1 MNRWKQDWKSTLKTV
16 GIYTFYLAVIIEIML
31 VILDKSEFLYPFEGW
46 TFRITFLLCFIKF
59 LCAECTAE
67 YTIRDHIGIAVLLIL
82 GTISYQSTGRNDLFR
97 IVLFLAACKGEDMI
111 RCLKMV
117 FWITLVGCMGIILLS
132 ITGIY
137 GAATLTQDFGRGGVE
152 TRYVLGMGHPNALQ
166 CMVWMISSLGMYLYH
181 TKWKWFHYLAVW
193 LLNLLFF
200 LLTDSKTSMAIVT
213 VAAILFFMAD
223 HLHAKWEKRLFSAAN
238 IAAVIGSI
246 ILSMLVAKDAMCLWD
261 YFWGGPLTTK
271 VKIYLLLNKVL
282 TGRIHSLIET
292 RNHEGIM
299 DTWSLFSNSHN
310 TYYFDMGWIRLF
322 YWYGIIPGLVVVA
335 CLLLLLAYFY
345 KKDKMAEMILFST
358 YSVYTIV
365 EAHIVSVYVGRNYLL
380 FIAGMYLWKM
390 WSKTRKQNEQ
400 NRK

>member
-1 MNRWKQDWKSTLKTV
+1 MNRLKQDWKSTLKTT
-16 GIYTFYLAVIIEIML
+16 GTYSFYLAVIIEIML
-31 VILDKSEFLYPFEGW
+31 VIFDKSAFLYPFEGW

-59 LCAECTAE
+59 ICAECTSE

-82 GTISYQSTGRNDLFR
+82 GTISYYATGRNEILR

-117 FWITLVGCMGIILLS
+117 FWITLVGCAGIMLLS
-132 ITGIY
+132 VTGIY

-166 CMVWMISSLGMYLYH
+166 CMVWMVSSLGMYLYH
-181 TKWKWFHYLAVW
+181 TKWKWFHYLSVW
-193 LLNLLFF
+193 ILNLLFF
-200 LLTDSKTSMAIVT
+200 FLTDSKTSMAIVT
-213 VAAILFFMAD
+213 VAVVLFFMAD
-223 HLHAKWEKRLFSAAN
+223 HLHAKWGKRLFSAAN

-261 YFWGGPLTTK
+261 YFWGGPLTVK
-271 VKIYLLLNKVL
+271 VKIYLLLNKIL

-310 TYYFDMGWIRLF
+310 TYYFDMGWVRLF
-322 YWYGIIPGLVVVA
+322 YWYGIIPGLVVVT

-345 KKDKMAEMILFST
+345 KKDKMSEMILFST

-365 EAHIVSVYVGRNYLL
+365 EAHIVSVYIGRNYLL

-400 NRK
+400 NGK

>member
-1 MNRWKQDWKSTLKTV
+1 MNRLKQDWKSTLKTT
-16 GIYTFYLAVIIEIML
+16 GTYSFYLAVIIEIML
-31 VILDKSEFLYPFEGW
+31 VIFDKSAFLYPFEGW

-59 LCAECTAE
+59 ICAECTSE

-82 GTISYQSTGRNDLFR
+82 GTISYYATGRNEILR

-117 FWITLVGCMGIILLS
+117 FWITLIGCAGIMLLS
-132 ITGIY
+132 VTGIY

-166 CMVWMISSLGMYLYH
+166 CMVWMVSSLGMYLYH
-181 TKWKWFHYLAVW
+181 TKWKWFHYLSVW
-193 LLNLLFF
+193 ILNLLFF
-200 LLTDSKTSMAIVT
+200 FLTDSKTSMAIVT
-213 VAAILFFMAD
+213 VAVVLFFMAD
-223 HLHAKWEKRLFSAAN
+223 HLHAKWGKRLFSAAN

-261 YFWGGPLTTK
+261 YFWGGPLTVK
-271 VKIYLLLNKVL
+271 VKIYLLLNKIL

-310 TYYFDMGWIRLF
+310 TYYFDMGWVRLF
-322 YWYGIIPGLVVVA
+322 YWYGIIPGLVVVT

-345 KKDKMAEMILFST
+345 KKDKMSEMILFST

-365 EAHIVSVYVGRNYLL
+365 EAHIVSVYIGRNYLL

-400 NRK
+400 NGK